1 MFILEWLF
9 VKWIQVF
16 GVLTGAGS
24 VYFLARNN
32 GKVGWTLG
40 IINAVFFVILFAQQ
54 LLFADVTLNLYYFV
68 TSAMGLY
75 WWMRGKAKQPLP
87 ITHLSKKG
95 WVAVAAVAI
104 VGTALF
110 ATFLGYMT
118 IAQFVV
124 IDSFTTVLSF
134 IGQYLLARKIFD
146 NWYIWI
152 LADIIDIGLYAVK
165 GLWLVVAMTA
175 VYMVFCVMAIFKW
188 KKDEL
193 AEGAEAAELEETPTT
208 FAGRLAEQ
216 GAG

>member
-1 MFILEWLF
+1 MFILEWLIIN
-9 VKWIQVF
+9 WIQVV

-32 GKVGWTLG
+32 GKV
-40 IINAVFFVILFAQQ
+40 AQQ

-68 TSAMGLY
+68 TSSLGLY
-75 WWMRGKAKQPLP
+75 WWMRGAKNRPLP
-87 ITHLSKKG
+87 ITHLGKKG
-95 WVAVAAVAI
+95 WIVVAAAAI
-104 VGTALF
+104 LGTALF
-110 ATFLGYMT
+110 ATFLGYLT
-118 IAQFVV
+118 IAEFVV

-152 LADIIDIGLYAVK
+152 VADIIDIGLYAAK

-188 KKDEL
+188 KKDEI
-193 AEGAEAAELEETPTT
+193 AETEAAELAETPNT
-208 FAGRLAEQ
+208 FAGRLVEN